1 MKIWINGKLHAKAD
15 ATVSVLDHG
24 LLYGDGVFEGLRIY
38 SGRIFRAQEHLDRL
52 FESAKT
58 IFLDIPMSKEDI
70 AQAMVQTVRANKLK
84 DGYIRLIVTRG
95 VGKLGINPFQC
106 REPQII
112 IIADLIELYPKRYYD
127 NGLEIVTAATHRN
140 YSEALNPRI
149 KSLNYLN
156 NILAKIDAI
165 KAGVPEALML
175 NVHGYVSECSGDN
188 IFIVKGGV
196 IFTPSIYS
204 AILKGITRDAV
215 IELAEKEGLRVKEIV
230 MMRHD
235 IFNADECFLTG
246 TAAEICPVVK
256 LDGRVIGTGKPGPV
270 TKQLEKHF
278 KDLIEAD
285 GLDCYSKE

>member
-1 MKIWINGKLHAKAD
+1 MKIWINGKFYSKAK
-15 ATVSVLDHG
+15 ATVSVFDHG
-24 LLYGDGVFEGLRIY
+24 LLYGDGVFEGLRVY
-38 SGRIFRAQEHLDRL
+38 AGKIFRCTEHLGRL

-58 IFLDIPMSKEDI
+58 IFLELPLSK
-70 AQAMVQTVRANKLK
+70 AQFVEAMIQTVRANRLK

-95 VGKLGINPFQC
+95 IGKLGINPFQC
-106 REPQII
+106 RNPQVIV
-112 IIADLIELYPKRYYD
+112 IADRIELYPKHHYER
-127 NGLEIVTAATHRN
+127 GLEIVTAATHRN
-140 YSEALNPRI
+140 YSEAVNPRL

-156 NILAKIDAI
+156 SILAKVDAI

-188 IFIVKGGV
+188 IFIVKGGIV
-196 IFTPSIYS
+196 FTPSIYS

-215 IELAEKEGLRVKEIV
+215 IEIAEAQGIRVKEIV

-270 TKQLEKHF
+270 TKLLLAQF
-278 KDLIEAD
+278 RDLIKKE
-285 GLDCYSKE
+285 GVECYA